1 MDVTCDINCL
11 VVLGKRQDI
20 LLDKTALITSCKHLL
35 CQLIAQL
42 GEKKL
47 LCWTNA
53 CQCGDS
59 NRLSSTLFASI
70 KCIRNRNTTTNRWS
84 FLFECSQPNYLKPL
98 TA

>member
-59 NRLSSTLFASI
+59 NRLSSTLFAFI